1 MLLSWTKWRLI
12 VFFENAGKENLQ
24 LSSFVEALQIEA
36 LVSMLLFLYMNR
48 GFLGIFRIAYG
59 KSDCTF
65 YDARPVF
72 IIDDYVCCNSG
83 HPITRGNMTVPAFR
97 WDYHTALL
105 LSSSSFLFSG
115 QIVTL
120 LVPWACL
127 GFSSIRWFVHSTPT
141 CIYALITSLGPLVCK
156 FIM

>member
-59 KSDCTF
+59 KSECTF
-65 YDARPVF
+65 NRCASGVYNRWLCMLQFRASDYPREYDGACLQMRLS
-72 IIDDYVCCNSG
+72 YS
-83 HPITRGNMTVPAFR
+83 PAAQF
-97 WDYHTALL
+97 
-105 LSSSSFLFSG
+105 FLFLVQWTDCHLAG
-115 QIVTL
+115 ALGL
-120 LVPWACL
+120 LRIFIYKVICTFHTHLHLCL
-127 GFSSIRWFVHSTPT
+127 DYFFRPSCV
-141 CIYALITSLGPLVCK
+141 
-156 FIM
+156 